1 MLAAGSAGRVSGT
14 FPAPPA
20 AAITTL
26 TLNPSIDNACEADVV
41 RHTQKTRTFNERL
54 DPGGGGIN
62 VARVLGRLGARV
74 HALYLAGGFTG
85 RLLDELLEREQVART
100 RLVIADDT
108 RMSVAVYER
117 STGVEYRFVPEGP
130 EVADGEWRA
139 CLEAVAG
146 TACDYLVASGS
157 LPRGVPDDFY
167 VQLARRLPA
176 TTRLVLDTSGDALR
190 EALRHGGLFLVKPSR
205 GEFEELV
212 GAPLPDIDAIVAA
225 AADIVARGGAEQV
238 AVTLGRDGA
247 VLATRDGAAFVP
259 ALAVETRSAVGA
271 GDSFLAAMVYG
282 LAAGSDPPTALRLG
296 IAAGAA
302 AALTPG
308 SDLSFAADNERLFAE
323 ASATG

>member
-1 MLAAGSAGRVSGT
+1 MSAA

-20 AAITTL
+20 ARIATL
-26 TLNPSIDNACEADVV
+26 TLNPSIDNACEADAV
-41 RHTQKTRTFNERL
+41 RHTQKTRTFNERM

-62 VARVLGRLGARV
+62 VARVLGRVGADV
-74 HALYLAGGFTG
+74 NALYLAGGFTG
-85 RLLDELLEREQVART
+85 RLLDELLERERVART
-100 RLVIADDT
+100 RLAIADDT
-108 RMSVAVYER
+108 RLSVAVYER

-130 EVADGEWRA
+130 EVADAEWRA
-139 CLEAVAG
+139 CLEHVAA

-167 VQLARRLPA
+167 VQLAQRLPR
-176 TTRLVLDTSGDALR
+176 TTRLVLDTSGEALR
-190 EALRHGGLFLVKPSR
+190 EALAHGGLFMIKPSR

-212 GAPLPDIDAIVAA
+212 GRPLPDTGAIIAA
-225 AADIVARGGAEQV
+225 AADIVARGGSELV

-247 VLATRDGAAFVP
+247 VLATPAGAAFVP
-259 ALAVETRSAVGA
+259 ALAVDTRSAVGA

-282 LAAGSDPPTALRLG
+282 LAAGVAADDALRLG

-308 SDLSFAADNERLFAE
+308 TDLAFAADIERLYA
-323 ASATG
+323 AA